1 MNPALATTDLHMQND
16 LSGHVES
23 LEGES
28 HLRHK
33 PGIDREVLEP
43 VEVRIVVQAP
53 RDNEPVRQV
62 GLIRPAWW
70 RPTAAA

>member
-16 LSGHVES
+16 LSGHDES

-28 HLRHK
+28 HLQHK

-43 VEVRIVVQAP
+43 VEVRIAV
-53 RDNEPVRQV
+53 
-62 GLIRPAWW
+62 
-70 RPTAAA
+70 